1 MAQWVEN
8 LPGSVGRHR
17 RCKFDPWVGKIPLE
31 EGMATHSQ
39 DSCLENARD
48 RGAWWAASVGSPRRD
63 CGPHLLSASV
73 NVGMASSSN
82 LNRDVVWLGG
92 SGGLPPNETTFA
104 KLLQHRGYRTGL
116 IGMDLDRENMLV
128 RVPFPSGHPSQGGW
142 LSTR

>member
-1 MAQWVEN
+1 
-8 LPGSVGRHR
+8 
-17 RCKFDPWVGKIPLE
+17 
-31 EGMATHSQ
+31 
-39 DSCLENARD
+39 
-48 RGAWWAASVGSPRRD
+48 
-63 CGPHLLSASV
+63 
-73 NVGMASSSN
+73 MASSSN
-82 LNRDVVWLGG
+82 LYRDVAWLGG